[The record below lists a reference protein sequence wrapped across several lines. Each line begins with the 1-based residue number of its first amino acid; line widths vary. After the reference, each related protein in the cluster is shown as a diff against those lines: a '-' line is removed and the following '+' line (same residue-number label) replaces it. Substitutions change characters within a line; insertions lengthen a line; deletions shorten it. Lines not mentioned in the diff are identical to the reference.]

1 MWKMKEI
8 KLVGLDQSVF
18 YEKLENGLQVY
29 LIPYQNKTNYTMHYV
44 TKFGSINT
52 NFCPIGEKKC
62 IQVPDGI
69 AHFLEHKMFEQE
81 DGIDP
86 FTFASKSGTT
96 SNASTSY
103 KITRYYFEG
112 SNNFKENLDYLLTY
126 IHSPYF
132 TEENVEK
139 EKGIIGE
146 EIKQYDD
153 EIDWILDEE
162 LRKSIFQKDPT
173 RLDIAGTI
181 ESIDKITKDLL
192 YQTYETYYQPS
203 NMILL
208 ISGAFDQEEALEVIK
223 NNQALNNAK
232 TNHSIKE
239 KSEKEPLEVA
249 RSEYS
254 FTFPIVNPK
263 VAYGIKIPVKEI
275 KDKYRFNLYVGM
287 ILNVLFGL
295 SSRFRERMKKE
306 KLMTSFYNERNFVG
320 DYLVISF
327 YADSKDAKKLVN
339 EIKKELKSG
348 KIEEE
353 EIERLKK
360 VWISSEVVMI
370 DNIALTLDNLLD
382 DIINYGKVIEDK
394 ISLYKS
400 LNKKELDEI
409 MKKIDFENDS
419 VVYVT
424 PKES

>member
-1 MWKMKEI
+1 MKEI
-8 KLVGLDQSVF
+8 KLHGLDQSVF
-18 YEKLENGLQVY
+18 YEKMESGLEVY
-29 LIPYQNKTNYTMHYV
+29 FIPYKNKTNYTMHYV

-52 NFCPIGEKKC
+52 TFCPIEEKKT
-62 IQVPDGI
+62 IKVPDGI

-81 DGIDP
+81 DGVDP
-86 FTFASKSGTT
+86 FTFASKSGTN

-126 IHSPYF
+126 VHSPYF
-132 TEENVEK
+132 TDENVEK
-139 EKGIIGE
+139 EKGIIAE

-162 LRKSIFQKDPT
+162 LRKSLFQKDPT
-173 RLDIAGTI
+173 RIDIAGTV
-181 ESIDKITKDLL
+181 ESIGKITKELL
-192 YQTYETYYQPS
+192 YQTYTTYYQPS

-208 ISGAFDQEEALEVIK
+208 ISGSFDQEEALEIIQ
-223 NNQALNNAK
+223 NNEALKNAK
-232 TNHSIKE
+232 TNYPIKE
-239 KSEKEPLEVA
+239 KKETEPIAVE
-249 RSEYS
+249 RKEYH

-263 VAYGIKIPVKEI
+263 VAYGIKIPVKDI

-306 KLMTSFYNERNFVG
+306 KLMTSFYNERDFVG
-320 DYLVISF
+320 DYLVINF
-327 YADSKDAKKLVN
+327 YADSSNAKKLVA
-339 EIKKELKSG
+339 EIKKEIKSG

-360 VWISSEVVMI
+360 VWISSEVVMA
-370 DNIALTLDNLLD
+370 DNISLTLDNLLD
-382 DIINYGKVIEDK
+382 DIINYGTIIENK
-394 ISLYKS
+394 IDLYRS
-400 LNKKELDEI
+400 MKKEELDEI
-409 MKKIDFENDS
+409 YKKIDFENDS
-419 VVYVT
+419 VVYVE